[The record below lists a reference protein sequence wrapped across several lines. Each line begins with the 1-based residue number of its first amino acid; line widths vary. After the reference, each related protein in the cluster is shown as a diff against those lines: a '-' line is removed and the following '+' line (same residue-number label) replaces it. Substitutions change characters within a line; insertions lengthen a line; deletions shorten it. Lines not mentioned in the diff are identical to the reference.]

1 MPRNNNQIDIIFN
14 KGTRHRSSSL
24 TCSTTLDTEDLAK
37 SSGTKSTIG
46 SPINLRKQ
54 VMKSNIAMQELESA
68 KQKAHKR
75 KEALKIISTLNASV
89 GALRTEETL
98 LKMKQQSPHTFK
110 DLCFYSEVCQL
121 MGHFSFRLSSRR
133 FIQELFM
140 DVSFEVLNEDA
151 RKLLAT
157 QNHDSRSTIVED
169 SKNDD
174 EETFQE

>member
-1 MPRNNNQIDIIFN
+1 
-14 KGTRHRSSSL
+14 
-24 TCSTTLDTEDLAK
+24 
-37 SSGTKSTIG
+37 
-46 SPINLRKQ
+46 
-54 VMKSNIAMQELESA
+54 MKSNIAMQELESA

-157 QNHDSRSTIVED
+157 QNHDRSTIEED
-169 SKNDD
+169 DFATKNDD

>member
-1 MPRNNNQIDIIFN
+1 
-14 KGTRHRSSSL
+14 
-24 TCSTTLDTEDLAK
+24 
-37 SSGTKSTIG
+37 
-46 SPINLRKQ
+46 
-54 VMKSNIAMQELESA
+54 MKSNIAMQELESA

-157 QNHDSRSTIVED
+157 QNHERPTIEED
-169 SKNDD
+169 DFATKNDD

>member
-1 MPRNNNQIDIIFN
+1 MISCT
-14 KGTRHRSSSL
+14 GTRHRSSSL
-24 TCSTTLDTEDLAK
+24 TCSTTLDTEDLNK
-37 SSGTKSTIG
+37 SGSGTKSTIG

-54 VMKSNIAMQELESA
+54 VMKTNIAMQELESA

-98 LKMKQQSPHTFK
+98 LKMKQQSPQTFK

-157 QNHDSRSTIVED
+157 QHQRSTIDED

-174 EETFQE
+174 EPFQE